1 MLSSYKN
8 IITWLVKIL
17 IGVGSFAFIY
27 WRLKDDLTT
36 ENLLTLKNSFLLPSA
51 YCLLTFCI
59 LLVPIN
65 WGIESYKWKLITNPI
80 ENISFKTA
88 NKSVYAGLCVG
99 NLAPGRAT
107 EFLAKILFFKP
118 DNRPT
123 ITLLHFVNG
132 MFQLSI
138 TIVFGLLALVCKFD
152 TGNGLSSAQFLGI
165 GIFCMLLLAFF
176 LMFVFKFNTLQ
187 KWIFGLFKKSL
198 SAKSLPYSF
207 TKNSIVKL
215 FSLSA
220 LRYVIFTTQFVLIL
234 KIFYEG
240 NINASI
246 LASVCIYFL
255 FTTVL
260 PMISFIEPAIRAAIA
275 ILVFRNTDIN
285 EISLVLTAVLL
296 WLINIVLPSI
306 MGYLIILSE
315 KFDPDS
321 NRDNLFKK

>member
-17 IGVGSFAFIY
+17 IGIGSFTFIY
-27 WRLKDDLTT
+27 FRLKDDLTT
-36 ENLLTLKNSFLLPSA
+36 ENLNLLTTTFTLPYA
-51 YCLLTFCI
+51 YCLLIFCL

-80 ENISFKTA
+80 ETISFKVA
-88 NKSVYAGLCVG
+88 NKSVYSGLCVG

-107 EFLAKILFFKP
+107 EFLAKVLFFKP

-138 TIVFGLLALVCKFD
+138 TIVIGLLALVFKFD
-152 TGNGLSSAQFLGI
+152 ASDGLSSAQFLSI
-165 GIFCMLLLAFF
+165 GVFCMLLLAFF

-198 SAKSLPYSF
+198 ASKSLPYSF
-207 TKNSIVKL
+207 TKNSITTL
-215 FSLSA
+215 FFLSIV
-220 LRYVIFTTQFVLIL
+220 RYVVFTTQFILIL
-234 KIFYEG
+234 KLFYQG
-240 NINASI
+240 GINSSI

-296 WLINIVLPSI
+296 WLINIVLPSVI
-306 MGYLIILSE
+306 GYLIILRE
-315 KFDPDS
+315 KFEF
-321 NRDNLFKK
+321 NFFMK

>member
-27 WRLKDDLTT
+27 WRLKDDLNA
-36 ENLLTLKNSFLLPSA
+36 ENLKLLTTTFLLPTA
-51 YCLLTFCI
+51 YCLLIFCL
-59 LLVPIN
+59 LLVPVN
-65 WGIESYKWKLITNPI
+65 WGIESYKWKLITKPI
-80 ENISFKTA
+80 EEISLVTSM
-88 NKSVYAGLCVG
+88 KSVYSGLCVG

-107 EFLAKILFFKP
+107 EFLAKVLFFKP

-138 TIVFGLLALVCKFD
+138 TIVIGLLALVFKFD
-152 TGNGLSSAQFLGI
+152 TGNGLNSAQFLSI

-198 SAKSLPYSF
+198 AAKSLPYTF
-207 TKNSIVKL
+207 TKNSIATL
-215 FSLSA
+215 TFFSI
-220 LRYVIFTTQFVLIL
+220 LRYIVFTAQFVLIL
-234 KIFYEG
+234 KLFYQG
-240 NINASI
+240 TINSSI

-255 FTTVL
+255 LTTVL
-260 PMISFIEPAIRAAIA
+260 PMISFIEPAVRAAIA

-306 MGYLIILSE
+306 LGYLIILRE
-315 KFDPDS
+315 KFEI
-321 NRDNLFKK
+321 NLFKN